1 MNISKGIYRVAQAIK
16 WVGRVLGGLWFLA
29 MAYALTA
36 TRTSEDGFILLVSSV
51 VFVGITEGIAWVLEG
66 FTDE

>member
-1 MNISKGIYRVAQAIK
+1 MSVSKGLYRIAQAIK
-16 WVGRVLGGLWFLA
+16 WVGRVLGGLWFLT